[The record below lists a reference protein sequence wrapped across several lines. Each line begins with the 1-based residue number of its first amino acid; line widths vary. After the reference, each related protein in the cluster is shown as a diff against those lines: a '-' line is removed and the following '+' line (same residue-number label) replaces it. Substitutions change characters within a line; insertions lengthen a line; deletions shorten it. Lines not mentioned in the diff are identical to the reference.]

1 MTAASDRPPYE
12 TDLPAPFRRPGRHA
26 SGGKRRGKGR
36 RRSSHPG
43 RLARARRARLQL
55 WGGIVLACIG
65 FAAIAAWE
73 RYNRPIGEMRSGA
86 VPLCS
91 SFQRNNCIIDGDT
104 GRDQGEKWRLIAI
117 DTPEISEPG
126 CENERAVAIAARNR
140 LRDLLADGFRL
151 RASGRKDPHGRNLVD
166 IELMDGRDV
175 SRVLLDE
182 GLAQRWPNRGNIWCD
197 RYTSNPVRK
206 RG

>member
-1 MTAASDRPPYE
+1 MTAASDRPPFD
-12 TDLPAPFRRPGRHA
+12 TDIPTPFRGPRTRA
-26 SGGKRRGKGR
+26 SGKRRAKGR
-36 RRSSHPG
+36 RRSSSAQ
-43 RLARARRARLQL
+43 RLARARRAKLQF
-55 WGGIVLACIG
+55 WGGVLLACLG

-73 RYNRPIGEMRSGA
+73 RYNLPVGEMRSGP

-117 DTPEISEPG
+117 DTPEISDPG
-126 CENERAVAIAARNR
+126 CENERVIAIAARNR
-140 LRDLLADGFRL
+140 LRDLLVDGYRL
-151 RASGRKDPHGRNLVD
+151 RSSGRKDPHGRNLVD
-166 IELMDGRDV
+166 IELTDGRDV
-175 SRVLLDE
+175 SRILLDE